1 MGFMM
6 TKKDFTIG
14 ILSVT
19 AVILLASLF
28 IIVNVAPQQA
38 MAFGQNQ
45 RAGDFLMSTAQL
57 DETADLVI
65 LVDAAMQKMN
75 VYGFN
80 VPANQIELVQPPIDL
95 SPLQRMLMPQPAGR
109 RNR

>member
-1 MGFMM
+1 M
-6 TKKDFTIG
+6 TKKDFAIG

-19 AVILLASLF
+19 AAIMFAALF
-28 IIVNVAPQQA
+28 IILNVAPQQA

-80 VPANQIELVQPPIDL
+80 VPVNMIELVQQIDL
-95 SPLQRMLMPQPAGR
+95 SPLQRMAMQQPTKR
-109 RNR
+109 RN